1 MNGIEAISSVTSV
14 TQATM
19 SNIGATQAAQL
30 PVAAQANAAEQVTD
44 AAGNGF
50 ATMLSDGLT
59 NMDGKVAKA
68 DDLVARFVVD
78 NTTPIHHVTVALEE
92 ARMAVELAT
101 QVRQRLT
108 EGYRQLMNMQL

>member
-1 MNGIEAISSVTSV
+1 MNGIDAISSVTSATQV
-14 TQATM
+14 TL
-19 SNIGATQAAQL
+19 SNVGVNQAAQF
-30 PVAAQANAAEQVTD
+30 PVGAQQTTEVPTTNF
-44 AAGNGF
+44 GS
-50 ATMLSDGLT
+50 MLSEAIADV
-59 NMDGKVAKA
+59 DGKVAEA
-68 DDLVARFVVD
+68 DNLVARFVVD

>member
-14 TQATM
+14 TQVTLG
-19 SNIGATQAAQL
+19 NIGAVQTAQL
-30 PVAAQANAAEQVTD
+30 PALPQQQATEVAG
-44 AAGNGF
+44 GNF
-50 ATMLSDGLT
+50 ASMLTDGLA

>member
-1 MNGIEAISSVTSV
+1 MNGIEAISSVTSATQV
-14 TQATM
+14 TV
-19 SNIGATQAAQL
+19 SNVGATQAAQL
-30 PVAAQANAAEQVTD
+30 PVAEQQPTD
-44 AAGNGF
+44 V
-50 ATMLSDGLT
+50 ATSNFGSMLSEAIA
-59 NMDGKVAKA
+59 NVDGKVAEA

-108 EGYRQLMNMQL
+108 EGYRQIMNMQL

>member
-1 MNGIEAISSVTSV
+1 MNGIEAISSVTSA
-14 TQATM
+14 TQITM
-19 SNIGATQAAQL
+19 GNLGSSQAAQL
-30 PVAAQANAAEQVTD
+30 PNAVQQSSD
-44 AAGNGF
+44 L
-50 ATMLSDGLT
+50 ATSNFGKMMSDGIA
-59 NMDGKVAKA
+59 NVDGKVARA

>member
-1 MNGIEAISSVTSV
+1 MTGIEGVSAVTS
-14 TQATM
+14 
-19 SNIGATQAAQL
+19 ATQVTLGNVGAAQNL
-30 PVAAQANAAEQVTD
+30 PLPATALQAVDTPGGA
-44 AAGNGF
+44 F
-50 ATMLSDGLT
+50 ASMLTDGLA

>member
-1 MNGIEAISSVTSV
+1 MNGIEAISSVTS
-14 TQATM
+14 
-19 SNIGATQAAQL
+19 ATQVTLGNVGAASGALQGAQL
-30 PVAAQANAAEQVTD
+30 PAAAQQSIDPASTN
-44 AAGNGF
+44 F
-50 ATMLSDGLT
+50 ASMLSEGLS
-59 NMDGKVAKA
+59 NMDSKVAKA

-92 ARMAVELAT
+92 ARMAVEMAT

>member
-1 MNGIEAISSVTSV
+1 MNGIEAISSVTSATQV
-14 TQATM
+14 TL
-19 SNIGATQAAQL
+19 SNVGATQAAQL
-30 PVAAQANAAEQVTD
+30 PVTAQQPTD
-44 AAGNGF
+44 V
-50 ATMLSDGLT
+50 ATSNFGSMLSEAIA
-59 NMDGKVAKA
+59 NVDGKVAEA

>member
-1 MNGIEAISSVTSV
+1 MNGIEAISSVTSATQV
-14 TQATM
+14 TL
-19 SNIGATQAAQL
+19 SNVGATQASQL
-30 PVAAQANAAEQVTD
+30 PVTAQQPTD
-44 AAGNGF
+44 V
-50 ATMLSDGLT
+50 ATSNFGSMLSEAIA
-59 NMDGKVAKA
+59 NVDGKVAEA